1 MLKDLKLWNRIKIIH
16 NDAFSTCRALPVIN
30 LPQHLQTIG
39 TRAFSDCISLKEVK
53 FYEELENINE
63 GAFSN
68 CSKLPELNL
77 PESLK
82 YIGFG
87 AFHNTACT
95 TITIPSNVTSIGIC
109 AFLQM
114 KNLKKIILKSNKCN
128 CTLIDDVLFTA
139 DKKTL
144 LAVIAQE
151 TVLQIDGLINIS
163 FIATQRKIVVG

>member
-1 MLKDLKLWNRIKIIH
+1 MLKEVKLSNRIKEIR
-16 NDAFSTCRALPVIN
+16 NNAFKSCRTLPAIN

-39 TRAFSDCISLKEVK
+39 TKAFSDCISLKEVK

-82 YIGFG
+82 TIGFG

-95 TITIPSNVTSIGIC
+95 TITIPSNVTSIGVC

-114 KNLKKIILKSNKCN
+114 KNLKKIILKSDKCN
-128 CTLIDDVLFTA
+128 
-139 DKKTL
+139 
-144 LAVIAQE
+144 
-151 TVLQIDGLINIS
+151 S
-163 FIATQRKIVVG
+163 